1 MRVCEALK
9 SLVDFFAKKSI
20 ETPKTDAELLLA
32 FVLGCKRLDL
42 FLNYERE
49 LSESE
54 LALLRQLSIRRG
66 HREPLQ
72 YLVQSVDF
80 FGQMLKVDARVLIPR
95 PETEELVYQLQQR
108 LQGSSVQK
116 GLDLG
121 TGSGAIAI
129 ALVALGCC
137 QKMVAVDA
145 SPEALDLAYDN
156 AVENNL
162 ADRIQFVCSSWFEK
176 VNGMFDFIVSNPPY
190 LTEAEF
196 QEAQPEVRI
205 FEPKSALVAAEDG
218 LRDLKQILKDAV
230 EHLNPEGFIVCETG
244 LNQHKILKEY
254 AFQCGYKRVN
264 STLDLTHRERYFWAW
279 LN

>member
-32 FVLGCKRLDL
+32 FVLKCKRLDL

-49 LSESE
+49 LSKQQLE
-54 LALLRQLSIRRG
+54 LLRQLSVRRG

-72 YLVQSVDF
+72 YLVGSVDF
-80 FGQMLKVDARVLIPR
+80 FGQVLKVDTRVLIPR
-95 PETEELVYQLQQR
+95 SETEELVYQIQQR
-108 LQGSSVQK
+108 LQDSSVK
-116 GLDLG
+116 TGLDLG

-137 QKMVAVDA
+137 ERMTAVDV

-156 AVENNL
+156 AAENNL
-162 ADRIQFVCSSWFEK
+162 ADRIRFVCSSWFEK
-176 VNGMFDFIVSNPPY
+176 VSGTYDFIVSNPPY

-196 QEAQPEVRI
+196 LEAQPEVRS

-218 LRDLKQILKDAV
+218 LKDLKQILKDAV
-230 EHLNPEGFIVCETG
+230 SYLNPDGFIVCETG

-264 STLDLTHRERYFWAW
+264 STQDLTHRERYFWAW

>member
-9 SLVDFFAKKSI
+9 SLVEFFARKSI

-32 FVLGCKRLDL
+32 FVLKCKRLDL

-49 LSESE
+49 LSKSE
-54 LALLRQLSIRRG
+54 LDLLRQLSVRRG

-72 YLVQSVDF
+72 YLTESVDF
-80 FGQMLKVDARVLIPR
+80 FGQILKVDNRVLVPR
-95 PETEELVYQLQQR
+95 PETEELVYQIQQR
-108 LQGSSVQK
+108 LQGASVQN

-137 QKMVAVDA
+137 EQMTAVDI
-145 SPEALDLAYDN
+145 SPEALALAYDN
-156 AVENNL
+156 ATENNL
-162 ADRIQFVCSSWFEK
+162 ADRIRFVCSSWFEK
-176 VNGMFDFIVSNPPY
+176 ISGKFDFIVSNPPY
-190 LTEAEF
+190 LTEEEF
-196 QEAQPEVRI
+196 QEAQPEVRV
-205 FEPKSALVAAEDG
+205 FEPKSALVAAENG
-218 LRDLKQILKDAV
+218 LKDLKQILKGAV
-230 EHLNPEGFIVCETG
+230 DHLKPEGFIVCETG
-244 LNQHKILKEY
+244 LDQHKILKEY

>member
-9 SLVDFFAKKSI
+9 SLVDFFTKKSI
-20 ETPKTDAELLLA
+20 ETPETDAELLLA
-32 FVLGCKRLDL
+32 FVLKCKRLEL

-49 LSESE
+49 LSQAETDT
-54 LALLRQLSIRRG
+54 LRRVSVRRA

-72 YLVQSVDF
+72 YLIGSVDF
-80 FGQMLKVDARVLIPR
+80 FGQILKVDSRVLIPR
-95 PETEELVYQLQQR
+95 PETEELVYQIQQR
-108 LQGSSVQK
+108 LQGTSVQN

-137 QKMVAVDA
+137 KQMTAVDA

-156 AVENNL
+156 ASENNL
-162 ADRIQFVCSSWFEK
+162 SDRIRFICSSWFEK
-176 VNGMFDFIVSNPPY
+176 VKGKFDFIVSNPPY
-190 LTEAEF
+190 LTENEF
-196 QEAQPEVRI
+196 QEAQPEVRV
-205 FEPKSALVAAEDG
+205 FEPKSALVADENG
-218 LRDLKQILKDAV
+218 LKDLKRILKDAV
-230 EHLNPEGFIVCETG
+230 EHLKSEGFIVCETG
-244 LNQHKILKEY
+244 LEQHKILKEY

-264 STLDLTHRERYFWAW
+264 STLDLAHRERYFWAW

>member
-95 PETEELVYQLQQR
+95 PETEELVYQIQQR

-137 QKMVAVDA
+137 QKMVAVDV

-162 ADRIQFVCSSWFEK
+162 ADRIRFVCSSWFEK

-205 FEPKSALVAAEDG
+205 FEPKSALVAAENG

-230 EHLNPEGFIVCETG
+230 DHLNPEGFIVCETG

>member
-1 MRVCEALK
+1 VRVCEALK
-9 SLVDFFAKKSI
+9 SLVDFFARKSI

-32 FVLGCKRLDL
+32 FVLKCKRLDL

-49 LSESE
+49 LSKNE
-54 LALLRQLSIRRG
+54 LELLRRLSVRRG

-72 YLVQSVDF
+72 YLLESVDF
-80 FGQMLKVDARVLIPR
+80 FGQTLKVDARVLIPR
-95 PETEELVYQLQQR
+95 PETEELVYQIQQR
-108 LQGSSVQK
+108 LQGRVVQK

-129 ALVALGCC
+129 ALTALGCC
-137 QKMVAVDA
+137 KQMVAVDV

-156 AVENNL
+156 AAENNL
-162 ADRIQFVCSSWFEK
+162 TERIRFVCSSWFEK
-176 VNGMFDFIVSNPPY
+176 VSGTFDFIVSNPPY
-190 LTEAEF
+190 LTEKEF
-196 QEAQPEVRI
+196 QEAQPEVRV

-218 LRDLKQILKDAV
+218 LKDLKQILKDAV
-230 EHLNPEGFIVCETG
+230 EHLIPGGFVVCETG

-264 STLDLTHRERYFWAW
+264 STQDLTHRERYFWAW

>member
-1 MRVCEALK
+1 MRVCEALN
-9 SLVDFFAKKSI
+9 SLVDFLAKKSV
-20 ETPKTDAELLLA
+20 ETPKTDAELLLS
-32 FVLGCKRLDL
+32 FVLKCKRLDL

-49 LSESE
+49 LSQNETD
-54 LALLRQLSIRRG
+54 LLRRLSIRRG

-72 YLVQSVDF
+72 YLVGSVDF
-80 FGQMLKVDARVLIPR
+80 FGQTLKVDSRVLIPR
-95 PETEELVYQLQQR
+95 PETEELVYQIQQR
-108 LQGSSVQK
+108 LQGRVVQK

-137 QKMVAVDA
+137 EQMTAVDV

-162 ADRIQFVCSSWFEK
+162 ASRIQFVCSSWFEK
-176 VNGMFDFIVSNPPY
+176 VNGKFDFIVSNPPY
-190 LTEAEF
+190 LSEKEL

-205 FEPKSALVAAEDG
+205 FEPKSALVASENG
-218 LRDLKQILKDAV
+218 LKDLKQILKGAT
-230 EHLNPEGFIVCETG
+230 EHLNPSGFVVCETG
-244 LNQHKILKEY
+244 LEQHKILKEY

-264 STLDLTHRERYFWAW
+264 STQDLTHRERYFWAW

>member
-95 PETEELVYQLQQR
+95 PETEELVYQIQQR

-162 ADRIQFVCSSWFEK
+162 ADRIRFVCSSWFEK
-176 VNGMFDFIVSNPPY
+176 VRGTFDFIVSNPPY
-190 LTEAEF
+190 LTEEEF
-196 QEAQPEVRI
+196 REAQPEVRM
-205 FEPKSALVAAEDG
+205 FEPKSALVAAENG
-218 LRDLKQILKDAV
+218 LKDLKQILKDAV